1 MKLVEIY
8 FCQMKLFYFTQFFLF
23 VSVYLAATILQII
36 FLLTAGAIAGIVL
49 TVIAVLAALIYFRN
63 PEKRAC
69 FRSWINLLSFRR
81 GAGRVEY
88 CRVRSFPS
96 IFLWAFMSCRVYF
109 TFLSSQVDTTEE
121 ARLLFDASDPTQCQ
135 TDSDDDLLHA

>member
-1 MKLVEIY
+1 
-8 FCQMKLFYFTQFFLF
+8 MKLFYFTQFFLF

-36 FLLTAGAIAGIVL
+36 SLLTAGAIAGIVL
-49 TVIAVLAALIYFRN
+49 TVIAVLVALIYFRN

-81 GAGRVEY
+81 GASRIQY
-88 CRVRSFPS
+88 CR
-96 IFLWAFMSCRVYF
+96 
-109 TFLSSQVDTTEE
+109 VDTTEE